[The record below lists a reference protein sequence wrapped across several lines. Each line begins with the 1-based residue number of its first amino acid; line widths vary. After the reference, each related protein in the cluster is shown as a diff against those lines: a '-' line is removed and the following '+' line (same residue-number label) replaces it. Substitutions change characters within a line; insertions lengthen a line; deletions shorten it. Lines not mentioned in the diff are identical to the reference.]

1 MQEAG
6 NKFIDRS
13 FDKSFLVLHM
23 MNTMLYMKKGDSSL
37 LQKAEGLPGTL
48 RQGHVDQDEVEV
60 VQSEEQA

>member
-13 FDKSFLVLHM
+13 FDKWFLVLNM

-37 LQKAEGLPGTL
+37 LQKAEGLAGTP
-48 RQGHVDQDEVEV
+48 RQGLVD
-60 VQSEEQA
+60 